1 MLLSRTRRKMKFAA
15 KGLIFDG
22 LDLQE
27 LVDERRR
34 LALEGSMGFCGQWDE
49 HRRFQID
56 FLREQG
62 LAPSQTLL
70 EIGCG
75 PLTAG
80 VPIIGYLQANKY
92 VGVDIRSSVLNLAW
106 GEVGNAGLSNK
117 NPRLICSS
125 SFGSEELRAE
135 EFDFVLSFSVLFHLS
150 DDLLRRYFSEVVRRL
165 KPRGVCFAQVNNH
178 LNSSTWLDFPF
189 VRREVSAYQSMASAA
204 GLRTRNLG
212 PIEGLGFRLH
222 GEERLNEMLVFK
234 NSMRR

>member
-1 MLLSRTRRKMKFAA
+1 MKLAA
-15 KGLIFDG
+15 KGLIFDS

-27 LVDERRR
+27 LMDERRQR
-34 LALEGSMGFCGQWDE
+34 ALEESMGFCGQWDE

-56 FLREQG
+56 FLRERG

-80 VPIIGYLQANKY
+80 IPIIAYLQASNY

-106 GEVGNAGLSNK
+106 GEVGISGLSGK

-125 SFGSEELRAE
+125 SFGSEELQAE

-150 DDLLRRYFSEVVRRL
+150 DDLLQLYFSEVFRRL
-165 KPRGVCFAQVNNH
+165 KPSGTCFAQVNTH
-178 LNSSTWLDFPF
+178 LNSSAWLDFPF
-189 VRREVSAYQSMASAA
+189 VRREVSAYQSMASLA

-212 PIEGLGFRLH
+212 PIEGLGFRLR
-222 GEERLNEMLVFK
+222 GEERLNEMLAFTK
-234 NSMRR
+234 FNT